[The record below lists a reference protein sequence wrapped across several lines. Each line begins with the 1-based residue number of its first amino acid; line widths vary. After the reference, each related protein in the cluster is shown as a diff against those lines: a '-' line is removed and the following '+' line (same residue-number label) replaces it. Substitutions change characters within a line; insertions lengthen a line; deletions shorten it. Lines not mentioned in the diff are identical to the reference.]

1 MSAPIRNPLAPLA
14 QILHP
19 KLGQLSMTTSRLRPQ
34 DRTSFPSLRRRRLR
48 ATPRQELYKVKSFPH
63 ALCRLSSPP
72 EPASQPICTGR
83 RELWSGWRAPAG
95 ATGSQKNH
103 VKNPHAPLPPR
114 AIHRSTRRFLGG
126 LPLPELQPR
135 ASWPPSRCRCR
146 ARSALVGTRP
156 ASRGAWRLGHRRR
169 HAGSQAEEGNREER
183 NGSGRRGTGGG
194 GARSKSAAQITAQPA
209 GRSADSPVG
218 SELLPLPS
226 LLLAASLL
234 PAPHHSRRRRTAK
247 PLSLVSP
254 SRFSLTVSSSQ
265 TAGEKGEGERRLVR
279 DD

>member
-194 GARSKSAAQITAQPA
+194 GRQIQIRSPDHSAACREERRLSGRLRAAAAAFATA
-209 GRSADSPVG
+209 RR
-218 SELLPLPS
+218 
-226 LLLAASLL
+226 LAAPSS
-234 PAPHHSRRRRTAK
+234 PSQQTPTHGQAPLSRL
-247 PLSLVSP
+247 PLSLLSHCLLLP
-254 SRFSLTVSSSQ
+254 NRRRKGRG
-265 TAGEKGEGERRLVR
+265 GEKTRPG
-279 DD
+279 